1 VENVP
6 DYTGVGR
13 DRTAVSAPDW
23 SVNAAARYEWGMFEG
38 TMAGVVSYSYQGE
51 TYFDIQNQ
59 DTAKEEGYSV
69 TNVRLEWSSPEQHYI
84 LTAFVDNVFDEEYLV
99 YTFDFTS
106 SFGLNQQ
113 AYGKPRWAGV
123 TARYNF

>member
-1 VENVP
+1 
-6 DYTGVGR
+6 
-13 DRTAVSAPDW
+13 
-23 SVNAAARYEWGMFEG
+23 
-38 TMAGVVSYSYQGE
+38 
-51 TYFDIQNQ
+51 
-59 DTAKEEGYSV
+59 
-69 TNVRLEWSSPEQHYI
+69 
-84 LTAFVDNVFDEEYLV
+84 VDNVFDEEYLV

>member
-1 VENVP
+1 
-6 DYTGVGR
+6 
-13 DRTAVSAPDW
+13 
-23 SVNAAARYEWGMFEG
+23 
-38 TMAGVVSYSYQGE
+38 
-51 TYFDIQNQ
+51 
-59 DTAKEEGYSV
+59 V
-69 TNVRLEWSSPEQHYI
+69 TNVRLEWTSPEQQYT

-123 TARYNF
+123 TARYSF